1 MSFCCPRYAVQA
13 LVAAEWTESRIATA
27 CGTSQSTINRVK
39 HGRQR
44 SVSFELGSAL
54 IRLAESQPDR
64 RGMRGAANTTGPG
77 PCLACEAGNARRPVP
92 PLLQGKPDFLS

>member
-39 HGRQR
+39 HGRQQ

-64 RGMRGAANTTGPG
+64 RGMPGAPITTDPG
-77 PCLACEAGNARRPVP
+77 HCLACESGNARHPVL
-92 PLLQGKPDFLS
+92 PLLQGKPGCLS